1 MTKGYLDIAQE
12 NTVERNDDIF
22 RVFAPGEKR
31 EWYWPDPMMQQLK
44 IQIKK
49 VLGSGDQLDSPK
61 NKIIE
66 ENKRDKES
74 DRIRWNWSTPF
85 GIGIN
90 EKDDVL
96 AFPIQV
102 FEDGPGAPKR

>member
-44 IQIKK
+44 I
-49 VLGSGDQLDSPK
+49 
-61 NKIIE
+61 
-66 ENKRDKES
+66 
-74 DRIRWNWSTPF
+74 
-85 GIGIN
+85 
-90 EKDDVL
+90 
-96 AFPIQV
+96 
-102 FEDGPGAPKR
+102 